1 VGASPCPAAAAAAA
15 AAASDGSE
23 REAGE
28 EKRRLVLQ
36 VVVQCVV
43 QRGDQRWD
51 LLCVCVHFL
60 RHSMQAGRQTDG
72 PDEEDQGGVR

>member
-1 VGASPCPAAAAAAA
+1 MGASPCPAAAAAAA
-15 AAASDGSE
+15 AAAASDESE

-51 LLCVCVHFL
+51 LLCVCALPVTFD
-60 RHSMQAGRQTDG
+60 AARQTDG